1 MEAIHYRYADVDGR
15 RLFYREAGLADAPA
29 LVLLHGMAVA
39 ITNVGAD
46 TLARSLALELAAPI
60 RVIAISPGAIDTGA
74 WDALGERDRVEVY
87 LDGARLRL
95 EPGQSV
101 IPHGVDR
108 DLTLDEAP
116 PGGPL

>member
-60 RVIAISPGAIDTGA
+60 RVIAISPGRSTPARGTRSADGTGS
-74 WDALGERDRVEVY
+74 RCTST
-87 LDGARLRL
+87 ARGCGWSPAR
-95 EPGQSV
+95 
-101 IPHGVDR
+101 
-108 DLTLDEAP
+108 A
-116 PGGPL
+116 